1 MSSYYSDSD
10 DLDIRFSSRRAPS
23 PGPVHYVEA
32 RPRPRSYYASAPQ
45 QPVYLAP
52 ERTVITTRTR
62 SRERSSE
69 RRSSPPSSAPSA
81 PAPAPPPVIINNR
94 IYNEHSDEEDD
105 RHMQVYHPRHRS
117 HSHGH
122 SPHSRSPSS
131 SYMTREEYEA
141 ERARQELAELRITQ
155 AREKEERRIQKEY
168 REEAELQRAKRDLED
183 IRSREARAAEE
194 KRFKTQIELE
204 KYQEE
209 MRLADLAKKREKEAA
224 DAVERYKRKEQ
235 ERLAQEKKEEEE
247 REKEFQRRLQ
257 EERRKEQDRLAK
269 EKREKEEREKE
280 YQRRLQE
287 DLIKSG
293 LDEKAI
299 AAILKK
305 EKIPE
310 HHSHRPSPNPANNT
324 ALVAGSRPTYTR
336 MARKHLSIETLR
348 TYHVEW
354 ELDVV
359 RNDYLAIASG
369 QYLLTHVVQDPDY
382 VLIKRW
388 VPEWE
393 QDTLWRHT
401 RSLREKRSSKLVL
414 EIEDKKSHRHEPEF
428 EWVRKK
434 SDRKRSKSPALL
446 MYLAGAKPA

>member
-1 MSSYYSDSD
+1 MSGYYSDSD
-10 DLDIRFSSRRAPS
+10 DLDIRVSRRRAPS
-23 PGPVHYVEA
+23 PLPVNYVEA
-32 RPRPRSYYASAPQ
+32 IPRPRNYYPSSAQ
-45 QPVYLAP
+45 QPSFLAP

-62 SRERSSE
+62 SRERSRE
-69 RRSSPPSSAPSA
+69 RRSTPPSGSAPVPA
-81 PAPAPPPVIINNR
+81 PAPASVPTPVIINNR
-94 IYNEHSDEEDD
+94 IYNDHSSDEEDD
-105 RHMQVYHPRHRS
+105 RHMQVYRSRHRS
-117 HSHGH
+117 RSRGH
-122 SPHSRSPSS
+122 SSHSRSPSS

-141 ERARQELAELRITQ
+141 ERARQELAELRLNQ
-155 AREKEERRIQKEY
+155 AREKEERRVQKEY
-168 REEAELQRAKRDLED
+168 REEAELQRAKRDLDD
-183 IRSREARAAEE
+183 IRGREARAAEE
-194 KRFKTQIELE
+194 KRFKSQIELE

-209 MRLADLAKKREKEAA
+209 MRLAEQTKKREKEAA

-235 ERLAQEKKEEEE
+235 ERLAQEKKEKEQ

-257 EERRKEQDRLAK
+257 EERQKELDRLAK
-269 EKREKEEREKE
+269 EKKEKEEREKE

-310 HHSHRPSPNPANNT
+310 PPKPKPIPTENT
-324 ALVAGSRPTYTR
+324 LVAGHRPTYTR
-336 MARKHLSIETLR
+336 MSRKHLSVETLR

-354 ELDVV
+354 ELD
-359 RNDYLAIASG
+359 A
-369 QYLLTHVVQDPDY
+369 DPEY
-382 VLIKRW
+382 VLIRRW

-401 RSLREKRSSKLVL
+401 RALREKRSSKLVL
-414 EIEDKKSHRHEPEF
+414 EIEDKKSRRHEPEF

-434 SDRKRSKSPALL
+434 DDRKRSKSPALL

>member
-10 DLDIRFSSRRAPS
+10 DIDIQFSRRRAPS

-45 QPVYLAP
+45 QPAFLAP

-62 SRERSSE
+62 SRERSGE

-81 PAPAPPPVIINNR
+81 SAPAPPPVIINNR

-105 RHMQVYHPRHRS
+105 RHMQAYHPRHRS
-117 HSHGH
+117 HSRGH
-122 SPHSRSPSS
+122 SPRSRSPSS

-209 MRLADLAKKREKEAA
+209 MRLAELAKKREKEAA

-235 ERLAQEKKEEEE
+235 ERLAQQKKEEEE
-247 REKEFQRRLQ
+247 Q
-257 EERRKEQDRLAK
+257 
-269 EKREKEEREKE
+269 EREKE

-310 HHSHRPSPNPANNT
+310 LHSHKPNPNPANT
-324 ALVAGSRPTYTR
+324 DLVAGSRPTYTR

-354 ELDVV
+354 ELDV
-359 RNDYLAIASG
+359 
-369 QYLLTHVVQDPDY
+369 DPDY

-401 RSLREKRSSKLVL
+401 RSIREKRSSKLVL
-414 EIEDKKSHRHEPEF
+414 EIEDKKSHRHQPEF

>member
-1 MSSYYSDSD
+1 MSSYLSDSD
-10 DLDIRFSSRRAPS
+10 DIDIRFSRRRAPS

-45 QPVYLAP
+45 QPAFLAP

-69 RRSSPPSSAPSA
+69 RRSSPPSSAPLA
-81 PAPAPPPVIINNR
+81 PAPAPAPVIINNR

-105 RHMQVYHPRHRS
+105 RHMQVYHSRHRS
-117 HSHGH
+117 RSRGH
-122 SPHSRSPSS
+122 SSHSQSPSS
-131 SYMTREEYEA
+131 SYMTREDYEA

-155 AREKEERRIQKEY
+155 AREKEERRTQKEY
-168 REEAELQRAKRDLED
+168 REEAELQRAKRDLEE
-183 IRSREARAAEE
+183 IRSSEARAKEE
-194 KRFKTQIELE
+194 KRFKTQIEVE
-204 KYQEE
+204 KYREE

-235 ERLAQEKKEEEE
+235 ERLAQEKKQEEE

-257 EERRKEQDRLAK
+257 EERRKELDRLAK

-287 DLIKSG
+287 DLLKSG

-299 AAILKK
+299 TAILKK

-310 HHSHRPSPNPANNT
+310 LHSHKPNPNQANT
-324 ALVAGSRPTYTR
+324 LLVAGSRPTYTR

-359 RNDYLAIASG
+359 RKDYPTVASG
-369 QYLLTHVVQDPDY
+369 QYLLTHDPDY

>member
-10 DLDIRFSSRRAPS
+10 DIDIRFSRRRAPS
-23 PGPVHYVEA
+23 PGPVNYVEA
-32 RPRPRSYYASAPQ
+32 RPRPRSYYASSQ
-45 QPVYLAP
+45 QPAFLAP

-62 SRERSSE
+62 SRERSSG
-69 RRSSPPSSAPSA
+69 RRSSPPPTSAPPVA
-81 PAPAPPPVIINNR
+81 APAPPPVIINNR

-105 RHMQVYHPRHRS
+105 RHMQAYHPRHRS
-117 HSHGH
+117 HSQGH

-131 SYMTREEYEA
+131 GYMTREEYEA

-183 IRSREARAAEE
+183 IRSREARAIEE

-235 ERLAQEKKEEEE
+235 ERLAQEKKEEEA

-257 EERRKEQDRLAK
+257 EERQKEMDRLAK

-310 HHSHRPSPNPANNT
+310 PHSHKPNPDPANT
-324 ALVAGSRPTYTR
+324 LAVAGSRPTYTR

-354 ELDVV
+354 ELDV
-359 RNDYLAIASG
+359 
-369 QYLLTHVVQDPDY
+369 DPDY

>member
-10 DLDIRFSSRRAPS
+10 DVDIRFSRRRAPS
-23 PGPVHYVEA
+23 PSPVHYVEA
-32 RPRPRSYYASAPQ
+32 RPRPRSYYPSAPQ
-45 QPVYLAP
+45 QPAFLAP

-62 SRERSSE
+62 SRERSRE
-69 RRSSPPSSAPSA
+69 RRSTPPSSAPSA
-81 PAPAPPPVIINNR
+81 PTPAPAPPPVIINNR
-94 IYNEHSDEEDD
+94 IYNEHSSDEEDD
-105 RHMQVYHPRHRS
+105 RHMQVYHSRHRT
-117 HSHGH
+117 HSRGH
-122 SPHSRSPSS
+122 SSHSRSPSS
-131 SYMTREEYEA
+131 SYMTREDYEA

-168 REEAELQRAKRDLED
+168 REEAELQRAKRDLDD
-183 IRSREARAAEE
+183 IRGREARAAEE

-235 ERLAQEKKEEEE
+235 ERLLQEKKEKEE

-257 EERRKEQDRLAK
+257 EERQKELDRLAK
-269 EKREKEEREKE
+269 EKKEKEEREKE

-310 HHSHRPSPNPANNT
+310 SPKPKPNPNAASGT
-324 ALVAGSRPTYTR
+324 LVAGGRPTYTR
-336 MARKHLSIETLR
+336 MARRHLSIETLR

-354 ELDVV
+354 ELDV
-359 RNDYLAIASG
+359 
-369 QYLLTHVVQDPDY
+369 DPDY

-414 EIEDKKSHRHEPEF
+414 EIEDKKPHKHEPEF